1 MGALLIGV
9 FAGLRSLTPPA
20 VVAWA
25 AHAGWLHLPGSL
37 AWVGSTPAVVIF
49 GLLALLE
56 LVGDKLPSTPARTAL
71 PPLIARCVTGA
82 FAGACVAAAGG
93 GSAAIGAALGLAGG
107 LVGTFAGYQ
116 ARLRLSQAIGAPFV
130 AAVIEDAVTILGAF
144 WVVSRF

>member
-25 AHAGWLHLPGSL
+25 AHVGRLQLPGSL
-37 AWVGSTPAVVIF
+37 AWVGSTPAVAIF

-56 LVGDKLPSTPARTAL
+56 LVADKLPSTPARTAP

-82 FAGACVAAAGG
+82 FTGSCIAAAGA
-93 GSAAIGAALGLAGG
+93 GSAVVGALLGLVGA
-107 LVGTFAGYQ
+107 LVGTFGGYQ
-116 ARLRLSQAIGAPFV
+116 ARMRLTQAIDLPLA
-130 AAVIEDAVTILGAF
+130 AAVIEDVVTIVGAL
-144 WVVSRF
+144 WVVSR